1 MTSWY
6 FIQTAS
12 GTDGVSY
19 GLNVQGAGSAPGTPI
34 ITWGW
39 QGGADNELWA
49 IGDDGSVV
57 SALGSGLYLAP
68 SPEGSGLVISATPAY
83 WSFTAQGT
91 IAAEDGSVITA
102 ASAEPLQGALVQL
115 SPAEDGPP
123 ATQSWWTAPNMQAIQ
138 QQFSAWRYI
147 VSNLTDGDG
156 TTFVLNV
163 KGADESPGTDV
174 IVWQLEADSSNSMW
188 QITSDGR
195 ILSAMNRSL
204 LLGAAESDGGPV
216 VIQSALSPES
226 GQTWNFGPSGVIG
239 NPDTGLSLGIDGQ
252 PDSLQP
258 GTGPLAVI
266 GAAGGSDP
274 PASFQWQLAPD
285 NPLNT
290 IVMQSPQPFPAFLDE
305 EASVYAYIMNALG
318 IADIR
323 SEYANLT
330 ISLSDLHT
338 TISTMPCPP
347 ELDQTAWNAVVA
359 ELGDEITRADSVR
372 QFFDEFRAYQT
383 SLQTSCTDRGLAI
396 GTLAGLEEG
405 SSMSIGGL
413 ILSVFEG
420 ILYTVLEA
428 VPGGEEAVSTA
439 SIIGNVMEGCI
450 NVATNAAN
458 VSTTIS
464 ADPFQVAYAKLWDDI
479 GTAFQSTTDAA
490 GLMETI
496 ILSDWGKMQ
505 AFYAASM
512 ATGPN
517 TLSWPSGQT
526 ATLVDNSLPG
536 FEISALQMLLPAK
549 FQIYFYYQNDDS
561 PVNGVPSE
569 AQWVTP
575 GGGGTWVKYWIAG
588 QDSWEAYPDSDL
600 MQQHV
605 WGNGVARSDFFQ
617 SCNGWGFAT
626 SYWEGTHNVVL
637 TICNQ
642 TPNVLTVGYE
652 VIDGSGAFLRP
663 SLLPGVSTAPLPP
676 YGSDTLLATSRMY
689 LDAPIWVKDQSGNL
703 IAELVVNRDPNG
715 FQAGD
720 VWISNQAT
728 SGGYSLSSPIC
739 NSGDIIDKCSGAAQI
754 TIFWSG
760 S

>member
-102 ASAEPLQGALVQL
+102 ASGELLQGALVQL

-123 ATQSWWTAPNMQAIQ
+123 ATQSWWTAPNMQAIP

-266 GAAGGSDP
+266 GAVGGSDP
-274 PASFQWQLAPD
+274 PPSFQWQLAPD

-290 IVMQSPQPFPAFLDE
+290 IVMQSPQPFPAFFDE
-305 EASVYAYIMNALG
+305 QATVYIYIMNALG

-330 ISLSDLHT
+330 ISLSDWHT
-338 TISTMPCPP
+338 TISTMPRPP
-347 ELDQTAWNAVVA
+347 EMDKTAWNAVVA

-372 QFFDEFRAYQT
+372 LFFDEFRAYQT
-383 SLQTSCTDRGLAI
+383 SLQASCTDRGLDI
-396 GTLAGLEEG
+396 GTLAGLEKG

-464 ADPFQVAYAKLWDDI
+464 ADPFPGGLRQIVGRHWDGLPIDD
-479 GTAFQSTTDAA
+479 GRRRPDGNHHPLRLGQDAGLLCRVDGDRPEHAELALRTDRNAGGQFTSRFRDLRPADAA
-490 GLMETI
+490 
-496 ILSDWGKMQ
+496 
-505 AFYAASM
+505 A
-512 ATGPN
+512 
-517 TLSWPSGQT
+517 GQVPD
-526 ATLVDNSLPG
+526 L
-536 FEISALQMLLPAK
+536 FLLPERRQPRERRTERSA
-549 FQIYFYYQNDDS
+549 
-561 PVNGVPSE
+561 VGH
-569 AQWVTP
+569 
-575 GGGGTWVKYWIAG
+575 AG
-588 QDSWEAYPDSDL
+588 RRRYLGEILD
-600 MQQHV
+600 
-605 WGNGVARSDFFQ
+605 R
-617 SCNGWGFAT
+617 
-626 SYWEGTHNVVL
+626 
-637 TICNQ
+637 
-642 TPNVLTVGYE
+642 
-652 VIDGSGAFLRP
+652 GA
-663 SLLPGVSTAPLPP
+663 G
-676 YGSDTLLATSRMY
+676 
-689 LDAPIWVKDQSGNL
+689 
-703 IAELVVNRDPNG
+703 
-715 FQAGD
+715 
-720 VWISNQAT
+720 
-728 SGGYSLSSPIC
+728 
-739 NSGDIIDKCSGAAQI
+739 
-754 TIFWSG
+754 
-760 S
+760 